1 MPMEISLKMMRM
13 DTNTWEMY
21 QLLLEFEVGKDDL
34 VKEYLQRV
42 KNWTKLASIKKGDR
56 STMEMT
62 NVHAATCPS
71 RDLKDAQ
78 K

>member
-1 MPMEISLKMMRM
+1 MMRM
-13 DTNTWEMY
+13 DTTTWKLY

-56 STMEMT
+56 SIMEMT
-62 NVHAATCPS
+62 NIHAATCLS
-71 RDLKDAQ
+71 RDLKDDQ